1 MKYVMQQNQLV
12 RIRGFIGEAYGEFSG
27 RYNGETIDLSED
39 FLQFEHTDGLNYL
52 NLELRRNDELIN
64 YKRFQLNVLEGV
76 GLGALVP
83 KTNTVLLGKERYDE
97 FHTSG
102 FGLSGVLALNFS
114 FYRYFFIQSEF
125 KGGYINMPS
134 IRTTANDMDSA
145 EQSFFFAQ
153 INAVIGFRI
162 PL

>member
-1 MKYVMQQNQLV
+1 
-12 RIRGFIGEAYGEFSG
+12 
-27 RYNGETIDLSED
+27 
-39 FLQFEHTDGLNYL
+39 
-52 NLELRRNDELIN
+52 LRRNDELIN